1 MIDTT
6 LADLSDDPGERAI
19 IRRRAQALAQALIRS
34 DSGWPF
40 IQLLAEKL
48 VMLKH
53 GSLKHHRVA
62 AIFRQAFG
70 RQLKGAHHVTIFRLS
85 VDRIAADR
93 CFRRFR
99 HGRRIGDTLIAQ
111 VCPEPN
117 ATPCLTLSSGWAP
130 RVASDDGIIL
140 AIIVNVHVRTTA
152 RSAVADRKT
161 AVTQVRACEAG

>member
-1 MIDTT
+1 LCT
-6 LADLSDDPGERAI
+6 DLSTDLEDNRKWDRRMAQHHEHRDLHRYQSEAACGCPGAI
-19 IRRRAQALAQALIRS
+19 AS
-34 DSGWPF
+34 S
-40 IQLLAEKL
+40 
-48 VMLKH
+48 V
-53 GSLKHHRVA
+53 
-62 AIFRQAFG
+62 
-70 RQLKGAHHVTIFRLS
+70 QLKGAHHVTIFRLS